1 MIDPDDL
8 KAELAAIEA
17 ESIGWLPLGDR
28 AYLHVGKP
36 DEEDLVITIVGVP
49 DVSMAGKSTNKRTTT
64 ALQATM
70 HKGKQL

>member
-1 MIDPDDL
+1 MINPDDL

-17 ESIGWLPLGDR
+17 ESIGWIPLGDR

-49 DVSMAGKSTNKRTTT
+49 DVSMAGKSTNKRTPT
-64 ALQATM
+64 LFNIKSVM
-70 HKGKQL
+70 R